1 MGMPLGK
8 VSVKKILLKIG
19 QRRIAEPFLKAVFS
33 NGIFDVIG
41 EGSLVP
47 LWLDQVLVLLEIGDE
62 LGKHSFDL

>member
-1 MGMPLGK
+1 MPLGK

-19 QRRIAEPFLKAVFS
+19 QRRIAEPFLKAVPS

-47 LWLDQVLVLLEIGDE
+47 FWLDQVLVLLEIGHE